1 MDSLKKSE
9 NTGEQSDEKE
19 HIFIQT
25 FGNFDVLLDGNPVHF
40 SSAKSKELLAYLVD
54 RQGALVT
61 RVEAFA
67 ALYEDE
73 NYTRNNQKKFDEWAM
88 FTEGLLSQEKY

>member
-1 MDSLKKSE
+1 M
-9 NTGEQSDEKE
+9 
-19 HIFIQT
+19 
-25 FGNFDVLLDGNPVHF
+25 HF